1 VHVREKTWILV
12 AAILVAVDVILPY
25 TVFRQEGAWTFWIII
40 TALVLAGG
48 VAYTSSWK
56 DITTGSGRGNAS

>member
-25 TVFRQEGAWTFWIII
+25 TVFRQEGAWSFWIII

-56 DITTGSGRGNAS
+56 DRTTGSGRGNAS